1 MVQAAQE
8 VPTGHVII
16 NVIHTLP
23 GGLATGGISHPQKDA
38 GDELNHQREGQC
50 AAPHVSPART
60 PRDAFKENFSDVVP
74 DTGPVVQPSVKL
86 LDEIHAIERGSL
98 KSNLILGIGL
108 ETPELNPNL

>member
-50 AAPHVSPART
+50 ATPHVSPAGS
-60 PRDAFKENFSDVVP
+60 PRDIFEENFSDVGP
-74 DTGPVVQPSVKL
+74 DTGPVVQPIVKL
-86 LDEIHAIERGSL
+86 LDEIHAIGRRAL
-98 KSNLILGIGL
+98 KGNLLLGVGL
-108 ETPELNPNL
+108 EAPKLNPNL